1 MPGRVFGLKIIPYF
15 IPAALLCSK
24 ITFYELGK
32 KIIYKWHLCRSLIV
46 LRTIKL
52 FLTYFKKCL
61 NYKHFTFLRGENSI
75 HFTFFLIIPVIEYVF
90 ILRQAICKYE
100 EWILVAYCYIPQF
113 TTCTELLPG
122 LVIRETDMPFV
133 AYTHSKKRRR
143 TIDNL

>member
-100 EWILVAYCYIPQF
+100 EWIFIAFWHMPHFL
-113 TTCTELLPG
+113 TSTELLPG
-122 LVIRETDMPFV
+122 LVIRETDMPLV
-133 AYTHSKKRRR
+133 ALRSFQKERM
-143 TIDNL
+143 DNT